1 MGLLLGYALSVCGDA
16 VGFCLGDHVEVLSGA
31 GDACVEELAREK
43 DVAAMSM
50 ARRTWSHWDPW
61 DL

>member
-31 GDACVEELAREK
+31 GDACVEEFAREK
-43 DVAAMSM
+43 DVGGHVDGQEDQIGRA
-50 ARRTWSHWDPW
+50 HV
-61 DL
+61 